1 MAEGDARISRELTE
15 SVRDVLGKVRIGLKK
30 HVKLE
35 LRADKFEPRIL
46 VLTAC
51 RAFLLTARAPCK
63 LETTFHYLD
72 IQGVCSGRLSQLVI
86 ETERTSLALR
96 FPLAEETDQVVG
108 YLGCSL
114 KRLFPNIPAM
124 KLLRKVSLEPAERI
138 AQLLAAWEI
147 QATAEP
153 VPCGGF
159 SQMYACM
166 CDYYGLPYR
175 EEVQWDVDTIYLSQD
190 SHELNLQD
198 FSHLDSRD
206 LVPII
211 AALEYNH
218 WFTKF
223 SVKDMKLGSELSEHT
238 LRVIAKSTK
247 MEELLLENV
256 GVKSDFSQKLASSL
270 TQNSS
275 SALHSLSLSG
285 NPFEDRGVTCLCTP
299 LSKLPKGLKSL
310 SLARTSLTSKG
321 VNTLAQALLT
331 NEAMCRSL
339 THLDLSGNSFRG
351 DDLVNLQNFLAQPNA
366 LSVLDLSAT
375 DCAID
380 TLFGPLLRG
389 CCHNLSILNLSRN
402 VFSQRRSRDVP
413 SSFKQFFC
421 SCLALQQLNL
431 SGTKVPAEGL
441 KALLLGLTINDQVR
455 NVSLDLSGCELRSFG
470 AQVLEGC
477 IADLHN
483 VSSLDI
489 SDNGLESD
497 LGTLT
502 VWLSKNRSL
511 KHLALGKNFNNMKA
525 KHLVPVLDNIVQMIQ
540 EEDSPLKSLS
550 LADSKLKA
558 DLTIVINAL
567 GSNTSLTSVD
577 LSGNGMGDLG
587 AKMLAKA
594 LQINTK
600 LRTVIWDKNN
610 TTAQGFQDVAR
621 ALEKNCT
628 LRFMPT
634 PINDASQALKSNH
647 ERTEEALQKIEN
659 HLLRNHEVRRFS
671 PEQAYRLQQGIV
683 TSTTQQ
689 MVDRLCVK
697 VQDQLNSLRPS
708 TQDDVQAEVLLAE
721 KVMKDARNARTL
733 LPSLYHVGGEAEVVM
748 SAIQETLE
756 DKAVH
761 VAEVVDK
768 QLKGLVESMLDAA
781 VELCPHV
788 ASRPSLRPELLSAS
802 TAKVAVPQDFVRLA
816 LMEQAG
822 ADILNKTS
830 EAKLAAATFLS
841 DRLVDEILE
850 SLSATQHRLAKYMKE
865 LGTVGSVC
873 KGDSGA
879 TEERA
884 GDRRDAALHEQ
895 DNSSDEE
902 GEGEKLEEMDTCTL
916 TPKSKRKSIYSRKLR
931 PVSKVFDFEVDL
943 VAVTSPE
950 TTLTPTASS
959 TLDDSIITPDSAA
972 ASRLPELPSDE
983 QCKLDHVT
991 KGRPRRAKR
1000 QPLGRIPTCTTV
1012 AEPAEGVQN
1021 GIMGRV
1027 DEGVDEFFTKR
1038 VTRLSR
1044 RQGLK
1049 RADSSEATTDASDK
1063 RRDSKLGNL
1072 FGFMK
1077 PRGGSSK
1084 TDRSQI
1090 VPLGVESSTES
1101 GIIRAEVMEN
1111 TWTEEMRPAE
1121 PGATEGQ
1128 IEGGRSVADERPK
1141 PAERKSSSPGA
1152 RKVPG
1157 YPVMGGN
1164 LLAEMKAK
1172 QEKRAIIQRKAAEG
1186 EGESGIKEM
1195 AEPLSSRG
1203 RLTGPVS
1210 ILPTSPKPALLPS
1223 PPGKPNPINKA
1234 PFSSRTK
1241 PSWTS
1246 EESGESVSSP
1256 TSPAGRGVTA
1266 VMQARGR
1273 SPSESRAT
1281 PGISSRSAT
1290 PEGELSAD
1298 ELRTDTDNELEQM
1311 SQRNN
1316 NVPQTAHRTTNVGF
1330 NGSGTRPEAGKTPLR
1345 RSLTE
1350 GHVEATTEEEG
1361 GAKTKRKLIQRR
1373 KLSHE
1378 NAGALDKSSES
1389 TDEG

>member
-1 MAEGDARISRELTE
+1 MMRTFCHL
-15 SVRDVLGKVRIGLKK
+15 L
-30 HVKLE
+30 
-35 LRADKFEPRIL
+35 
-46 VLTAC
+46 
-51 RAFLLTARAPCK
+51 FLYHAVFSFALFPPC
-63 LETTFHYLD
+63 T
-72 IQGVCSGRLSQLVI
+72 SQLVI

-96 FPLAEETDQVVG
+96 FPL
-108 YLGCSL
+108 
-114 KRLFPNIPAM
+114 
-124 KLLRKVSLEPAERI
+124 LLRKVSLEPAERI
-138 AQLLAAWEI
+138 AQLQAAWES
-147 QATAEP
+147 QAQAEP
-153 VPCGGF
+153 MPCGGF

-223 SVKDMKLGSELSEHT
+223 SVKDMKLVSEHT

-256 GVKSDFSQKLASSL
+256 GVKPDFPQKLASSL

-275 SALHSLSLSG
+275 SALQSLCLSG

-321 VNTLAQALLT
+321 VNALAQALLT
-331 NEAMCRSL
+331 NEVMFRSL

-351 DDLVNLQNFLAQPNA
+351 DDLLNLQNFLAQPNA

-380 TLFGPLLRG
+380 TVFGVLKSCSQHLIT
-389 CCHNLSILNLSRN
+389 H
-402 VFSQRRSRDVP
+402 VFVRFYSSRRSRDVP

-431 SGTKVPAEGL
+431 SGTKLPAEGL
-441 KALLLGLTINDQVR
+441 KALLLGLTCNDQVR
-455 NVSLDLSGCELRSFG
+455 NVSLDLSSCELRSFG
-470 AQVLEGC
+470 AQILEGC

-511 KHLALGKNFNNMKA
+511 KHLALGKNFNNIKA
-525 KHLVPVLDNIVQMIQ
+525 NAWLLVLLDIELFVAGTYSPQ
-540 EEDSPLKSLS
+540 PLKSLS

-558 DLTIVINAL
+558 DLTIIINAL

-628 LRFMPT
+628 LRFMPM

-708 TQDDVQAEVLLAE
+708 PQDDVQAEVLLAE

-733 LPSLYHVGGEAEVVM
+733 LPSLYHVGGEAEVVL

-756 DKAVH
+756 DTAVH

-788 ASRPSLRPELLSAS
+788 ATRSTLQPELLSAS
-802 TAKVAVPQDFVRLA
+802 TAKVAVQGFCSIGPYGFFVL
-816 LMEQAG
+816 
-822 ADILNKTS
+822 TC
-830 EAKLAAATFLS
+830 
-841 DRLVDEILE
+841 
-850 SLSATQHRLAKYMKE
+850 SLSLCILYPPQ
-865 LGTVGSVC
+865 
-873 KGDSGA
+873 
-879 TEERA
+879 
-884 GDRRDAALHEQ
+884 
-895 DNSSDEE
+895 
-902 GEGEKLEEMDTCTL
+902 L

-931 PVSKVFDFEVDL
+931 PVSKVF
-943 VAVTSPE
+943 A
-950 TTLTPTASS
+950 
-959 TLDDSIITPDSAA
+959 
-972 ASRLPELPSDE
+972 
-983 QCKLDHVT
+983 
-991 KGRPRRAKR
+991 
-1000 QPLGRIPTCTTV
+1000 V

-1038 VTRLSR
+1038 VTRLSSCLSSIYLAWGPSFCYNGTWGGDSENKIDR
-1044 RQGLK
+1044 R
-1049 RADSSEATTDASDK
+1049 K
-1063 RRDSKLGNL
+1063 RRK
-1072 FGFMK
+1072 
-1077 PRGGSSK
+1077 
-1084 TDRSQI
+1084 
-1090 VPLGVESSTES
+1090 
-1101 GIIRAEVMEN
+1101 
-1111 TWTEEMRPAE
+1111 
-1121 PGATEGQ
+1121 
-1128 IEGGRSVADERPK
+1128 DE
-1141 PAERKSSSPGA
+1141 KS
-1152 RKVPG
+1152 
-1157 YPVMGGN
+1157 
-1164 LLAEMKAK
+1164 
-1172 QEKRAIIQRKAAEG
+1172 EG
-1186 EGESGIKEM
+1186 ECG
-1195 AEPLSSRG
+1195 
-1203 RLTGPVS
+1203 
-1210 ILPTSPKPALLPS
+1210 
-1223 PPGKPNPINKA
+1223 
-1234 PFSSRTK
+1234 
-1241 PSWTS
+1241 
-1246 EESGESVSSP
+1246 
-1256 TSPAGRGVTA
+1256 
-1266 VMQARGR
+1266 
-1273 SPSESRAT
+1273 
-1281 PGISSRSAT
+1281 
-1290 PEGELSAD
+1290 
-1298 ELRTDTDNELEQM
+1298 M
-1311 SQRNN
+1311 S
-1316 NVPQTAHRTTNVGF
+1316 
-1330 NGSGTRPEAGKTPLR
+1330 
-1345 RSLTE
+1345 
-1350 GHVEATTEEEG
+1350 
-1361 GAKTKRKLIQRR
+1361 
-1373 KLSHE
+1373 
-1378 NAGALDKSSES
+1378 
-1389 TDEG
+1389 